1 MIGDQ
6 IDNPNSKDEM
16 DPKEK
21 AEREEAAQA
30 YAGEDE
36 QHFVKYVGS
45 CIKES
50 VDAKLDIRQMQE
62 ECWRIYQE
70 EEPDNWAMKEPWQ
83 SRIVYPKPNKLV
95 QFGQAFARKAFDLD
109 FLSIE
114 NERDPEAEE
123 LWVKL
128 MGLMMTRNFANFPTK
143 FSDATAMAMA
153 VGTSMEIIPTWIN
166 GKGLQLILANP
177 ESIHR
182 DPAAES
188 REPWSG
194 RYWIHQEYMPYY
206 LLKEGGYENIDD
218 LSIGGVGYQSYASPS
233 NDLTQE
239 EQARRKNMIFVAS
252 DFNPA
257 LLISEFWGT
266 ILSPKGEMLL
276 PNARMTIACDRVIR
290 KPEDS
295 PYPTLRWP
303 GVGFST
309 LPNLRRFEGRG
320 LIQGIRGIW
329 YFMCNLL
336 SLHSDNLNWIVNPM
350 TETNVQNLVDPM
362 DNDLYP
368 GKLVLVNDSPSG
380 QMTVRVIDRNSQNN
394 DILAILN
401 KADMIHQDGGMIDY
415 KTMGS
420 PGYRQGV
427 TKGEAAQDLEQGQTV
442 MSSIA
447 SNIEDGALNAIMACA
462 ETIAINITYP
472 ELRKWLGP
480 EIADKYKAVVDDAH
494 PTGLNLPQLT
504 TGTFKVSGIAAFM
517 RHQENLRN
525 LQQMEEMFQPGST
538 FLPYLKPYAYLKA
551 RVKYT
556 NLVDTKIL
564 IDDTQAQAIDQ
575 AQQGQQEAAIG
586 QEGAKTEAEAA
597 GAQAEAVKHGAL
609 ADKAGAESLANQE
622 QAGLFQAQAGQVATA
637 PPTPGYGGAV

>member
-1 MIGDQ
+1 
-6 IDNPNSKDEM
+6 
-16 DPKEK
+16 
-21 AEREEAAQA
+21 
-30 YAGEDE
+30 
-36 QHFVKYVGS
+36 
-45 CIKES
+45 
-50 VDAKLDIRQMQE
+50 
-62 ECWRIYQE
+62 
-70 EEPDNWAMKEPWQ
+70 MKEPWQ

-114 NERDPEAEE
+114 NEREPEAEE

-153 VGTSMEIIPTWIN
+153 VGTSMEIIPTWVS

-177 ESIHR
+177 EAIHR

-206 LLKEGGYENIDD
+206 LLKEGGYENIEDF
-218 LSIGGVGYQSYASPS
+218 SIGGVGYQTYASPS
-233 NDLTQE
+233 TDLTPE
-239 EQARRKNMIFVAS
+239 EQARRKNMIYTTSEFS
-252 DFNPA
+252 PA

-266 ILSPKGEMLL
+266 ILSPKGELL
-276 PNARMTIACDRVIR
+276 MNNARLTIAGDRVIR

-309 LPNLRRFEGRG
+309 LPNLRRFDGRG

-368 GKLVLVNDSPSG
+368 GKLVLVNDSTSG
-380 QMTVRVIDRNSQNN
+380 QMTVRVVERHSQNN

-420 PGYRQGV
+420 PGFRQGV

-442 MSSIA
+442 MASIA
-447 SNIEDGALNAIMACA
+447 SNIEDGALNAIVACA
-462 ETIAINITYP
+462 ETIGINITYP

-480 EIADKYKAVVDDAH
+480 EIADKYKVAVDAAH

-525 LQQMEEMFQPGST
+525 LQQMEEMFKSDSV
-538 FLPYLKPYAYLKA
+538 FLKYLKPFEYLKA

-564 IDDTQAQAIDQ
+564 IDDAHAKTLDQ
-575 AQQGQQEAAIG
+575 ADQEAQEAAAA
-586 QEGAKTEAEAA
+586 QDRAKKEGEAQLA
-597 GAQAEAVKHGAL
+597 GAQAHEV
-609 ADKAGAESLANQE
+609 GAE
-622 QAGLFQAQAGQVATA
+622 GDRHIAQAGVFDATA
-637 PPTPGYGGAV
+637 AATAAQPPGYGGEV